1 MKILNNF
8 EQGSLEWAQ
17 QRCGKPT
24 MSRAKDLLAGGRGIT
39 RQNYILD
46 LVAERLSGEPIDG
59 YNGFDMQRGTFLED
73 WAIKAF
79 EAATSLNVDRV
90 GFVLHDDERI
100 GCSPDG
106 FASDGAGVEVKC
118 PKPRQ
123 HIKNI
128 YAGGIDDYR
137 PQAQGGMWLCERD
150 HWYMVSFCPWV
161 KQYPLY
167 IKRITRNRDVID
179 AIADSAMRA
188 ADEVDALVAKSIDVK
203 ATAAISDIAQRAKA
217 AWENTIAMNSEV
229 QL

>member
-1 MKILNNF
+1 MP
-8 EQGSLEWAQ
+8 E
-17 QRCGKPT
+17 T
-24 MSRAKDLLAGGRGIT
+24 
-39 RQNYILD
+39 
-46 LVAERLSGEPIDG
+46 
-59 YNGFDMQRGTFLED
+59 
-73 WAIKAF
+73 
-79 EAATSLNVDRV
+79 EAA
-90 GFVLHDDERI
+90 H
-100 GCSPDG
+100 
-106 FASDGAGVEVKC
+106 
-118 PKPRQ
+118 
-123 HIKNI
+123 KNI

-203 ATAAISDIAQRAKA
+203 ATAAISDIAQRALL